1 MHRSCRV
8 RRTNRKMGLFRLFAL
23 FASLVVA
30 SAFAPAAWAPA
41 RSSTALNSIMDAGSP
56 AAVELEQMKS
66 SMKERLDKKLAD
78 MLAQVEAETPKI
90 DASAMASGDGVAARL
105 DKIEALLMD
114 LKKQAA

>member
-1 MHRSCRV
+1 
-8 RRTNRKMGLFRLFAL
+8 MGLFKLLAV
-23 FASLVVA
+23 FASLVLA
-30 SAFAPAAWAPA
+30 SAFAPAAWAPAA

>member
-1 MHRSCRV
+1 
-8 RRTNRKMGLFRLFAL
+8 MGLFRLFAL

-66 SMKERLDKKLAD
+66 SMNERLDKKLAD
-78 MLAQVEAETPKI
+78 MLAQVEAETPAVPAASD
-90 DASAMASGDGVAARL
+90 DAISARL
-105 DKIEALLMD
+105 DKIETLLNE
-114 LKKQAA
+114 LKKMAA